1 MENPGKIRWVPLRVS
16 PSDQPPV
23 ILLAHFTRTTDSYS
37 FTVTDLQS
45 HWFDSASRDDIIDRA
60 LQDRCIVDVSQSANL
75 NVLLA
80 RLSDSLTGKELPE
93 GTKLEAMRFEENL
106 RITISLQMSASS
118 RPLVWIFRLQFA
130 PSPKLSHNIFLGSLG
145 IIDALQSQIS
155 ALQAIASEKD
165 YHISALQEVL
175 QECHANLYAPR
186 RYRDSFAQFN
196 AETWIQSWKDSK
208 TTTCKASEIYF
219 RGVSECSQ
227 WWGWCANGKWEI
239 TDGDFNDIQTDDQW
253 TSRKSN
259 NSALPGISSKRKHY
273 TSSSSNE
280 SPVRSEHRKGQRS
293 RHRRREENEDD
304 ESSSGN
310 ENQIKLVIGGRRRRR
325 NDTDSDFR
333 DKHVRTSRKNSGRT
347 GPKQRLTHGRYEDA
361 SDASNSA
368 SESESQSPGMIIGGR
383 SRQSQAS
390 SPPKS
395 SRTVK
400 EELLRSSP
408 SSSEEEEILSG
419 VPSSAP
425 SAHGVIG
432 GGMIGG
438 SRSRSSKR
446 ATPIGGNIDI
456 RDTSPSPLP
465 MHQSGSLQE
474 KQETS
479 VKPRS
484 PSPPNDAGDIASER
498 RRMLDAQLQA
508 RKRVPV
514 RRRF

>member
-1 MENPGKIRWVPLRVS
+1 MENPGKIRWLPLRVS
-16 PSDQPPV
+16 ASDQPPV
-23 ILLAHFTRTTDSYS
+23 ILLSHFTCTTDSYS

-45 HWFDSASRDDIIDRA
+45 LWVDSASRDDIIDRA

-80 RLSDSLTGKELPE
+80 RLSDSLTGNELPE

-106 RITISLQMSASS
+106 RITMSLQMSASS
-118 RPLVWIFRLQFA
+118 RPLVWIFHLQSA
-130 PSPKLSHNIFLGSLG
+130 PSPNFCRDIFLGSLG

-186 RYRDSFAQFN
+186 RCRDSFAQFN
-196 AETWIQSWKDSK
+196 ADTWIQSWKDSK
-208 TTTCKASEIYF
+208 TTTCKASEIYL
-219 RGVSECSQ
+219 RGVNECSQ

-259 NSALPGISSKRKHY
+259 NIAFPGLGSKRKHY
-273 TSSSSNE
+273 ASSSSNE
-280 SPVRSEHRKGQRS
+280 SRVRSEHCKGQRS
-293 RHRRREENEDD
+293 RHTREDD

-310 ENQIKLVIGGRRRRR
+310 ENQIKSVIGGRRRRR
-325 NDTDSDFR
+325 NDTYSDSG
-333 DKHVRTSRKNSGRT
+333 DKHVATSAKNSGRT
-347 GPKQRLTHGRYEDA
+347 GPKQSLTHEGYEGAD
-361 SDASNSA
+361 DASNSA
-368 SESESQSPGMIIGGR
+368 SESESQSPGIMIIGGR
-383 SRQSQAS
+383 SRQSQT
-390 SPPKS
+390 SPPPKLS
-395 SRTVK
+395 HTVTG
-400 EELLRSSP
+400 ELLRRSP
-408 SSSEEEEILSG
+408 SSSDEEILSRA
-419 VPSSAP
+419 PSSAT
-425 SAHGVIG
+425 SAHGVLG

-446 ATPIGGNIDI
+446 STPIGRNSDKK
-456 RDTSPSPLP
+456 DTSPSPLP

-474 KQETS
+474 QQESS
-479 VKPRS
+479 VKPRPTS
-484 PSPPNDAGDIASER
+484 PLNDAGDIATER

>member
-1 MENPGKIRWVPLRVS
+1 MENPGKIRWGPLRVS
-16 PSDQPPV
+16 PRDQPPT
-23 ILLAHFTRTTDSYS
+23 ILLAHFTCTTDSYS

-45 HWFDSASRDDIIDRA
+45 FWVDSASRDDIIDRA

-80 RLSDSLTGKELPE
+80 RLSDSLTGNELPE

-106 RITISLQMSASS
+106 RITISWEMSASS
-118 RPLVWIFRLQFA
+118 MPLVWIFRLQSA
-130 PSPKLSHNIFLGSLG
+130 PSTNFVRDIFLGSLG

-155 ALQAIASEKD
+155 ALQAIALEKD

-175 QECHANLYAPR
+175 QECHANPYAPR

-219 RGVSECSQ
+219 RGVSESSQ
-227 WWGWCANGKWEI
+227 WWGWCANGKWEA
-239 TDGDFNDIQTDDQW
+239 TDGDFNDIRTDDQW
-253 TSRKSN
+253 KSHMN
-259 NSALPGISSKRKHY
+259 NSALPGLSSNRKHY
-273 TSSSSNE
+273 ASSSNNE
-280 SPVRSEHRKGQRS
+280 SRVRSVHGKS
-293 RHRRREENEDD
+293 RQREENEED
-304 ESSSGN
+304 ESSSSN

-325 NDTDSDFR
+325 NYTDSDSG
-333 DKHVRTSRKNSGRT
+333 DKRVATSGKNLGRT
-347 GPKQRLTHGRYEDA
+347 RPKQHLTHEDYEGANDA
-361 SDASNSA
+361 SDSDSD

-383 SRQSQAS
+383 SRQSEAS

-395 SRTVK
+395 QTVTG
-400 EELLRSSP
+400 ELLRSSP
-408 SSSEEEEILSG
+408 SSSEEEKILSRG
-419 VPSSAP
+419 SSSAP

-446 ATPIGGNIDI
+446 PTPIGRNTDTK
-456 RDTSPSPLP
+456 DTSPSPLP
-465 MHQSGSLQE
+465 MHQSGSVQE
-474 KQETS
+474 QQKTS
-479 VKPRS
+479 VKPHLT
-484 PSPPNDAGDIASER
+484 SPPIDAGDIATER
-498 RRMLDAQLQA
+498 RRKLDAQLQG